1 MHIEAE
7 LDDTHAARLLAL
19 QQRQNKSIAEVLI
32 DLIDA
37 NWNQTLDA
45 NTENETSPL
54 FQAFD
59 SAGLIGCIAT
69 GEELSTTYKQKLDFS
84 NKTTGAPE

>member
-7 LDDTHAARLLAL
+7 LDDIHAARLLAL
-19 QQRQNKSIAEVLI
+19 QQRLNKSLSEVI
-32 DLIDA
+32 TDLIDA
-37 NWNQTLDA
+37 NWSRAVLTG
-45 NTENETSPL
+45 TENEPSPL

-69 GEELSTTYKQKLDFS
+69 DEELSTAYKQKLDFS
-84 NKTTGAPE
+84 NKTTRVTE